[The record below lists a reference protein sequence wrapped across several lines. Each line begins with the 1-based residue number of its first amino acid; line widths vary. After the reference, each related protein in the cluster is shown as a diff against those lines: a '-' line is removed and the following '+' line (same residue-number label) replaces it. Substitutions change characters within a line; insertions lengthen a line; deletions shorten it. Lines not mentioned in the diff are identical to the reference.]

1 MDKKPISLLLGTD
14 MKVFTTEKQPGS
26 FQAVVRYAN
35 DPFSF

>member
-1 MDKKPISLLLGTD
+1 MDEKPISLLRID
-14 MKVFTTEKQPGS
+14 MKVYTTKKQPGS